1 MQTYIP
7 KICSISLLTNRCSN
21 SKIRLYK
28 QMFVTSVRVIIY
40 NTDLQLMIQGGTVM
54 RNESNTITGRTWQ
67 MPGNASSRMHF
78 GDVSRNRRIV
88 VRKQKI
94 ALVSIA
100 FIALAIILC
109 TLLFGAI
116 RTQAAPS
123 EISCKYYT
131 SIEVQSGDTLWSI
144 ASDHITEEYRDMNA
158 YIDEVCSINK
168 ISQNEIH
175 AGQYLTIPYY
185 SSIAIAGK

>member
-7 KICSISLLTNRCSN
+7 KICSIFLLTNRCSN
-21 SKIRLYK
+21 SNIQLCK
-28 QMFVTSVRVIIY
+28 QMFVTSVRGIY

-54 RNESNTITGRTWQ
+54 RNENNTITGRTYQ
-67 MPGNASSRMHF
+67 MSGNTSSRVHS

-88 VRKQKI
+88 VRRQKI
-94 ALVSIA
+94 ALVSVA
-100 FIALAIILC
+100 FVALAIVIC
-109 TLLFGAI
+109 TFLSGA
-116 RTQAAPS
+116 
-123 EISCKYYT
+123 ISCKYYT

-144 ASDHITEEYRDMNA
+144 ASDHITEEYCDMNA

-185 SSIAIAGK
+185 SSIAIAGN

>member
-1 MQTYIP
+1 
-7 KICSISLLTNRCSN
+7 
-21 SKIRLYK
+21 
-28 QMFVTSVRVIIY
+28 
-40 NTDLQLMIQGGTVM
+40 M
-54 RNESNTITGRTWQ
+54 RNESNTITGRTCQ
-67 MPGNASSRMHF
+67 MSGNTSSRIHS

-88 VRKQKI
+88 VRRQKI
-94 ALVSIA
+94 ALVSVA
-100 FIALAIILC
+100 FVALAIIIC
-109 TLLFGAI
+109 TFLSGAV

-185 SSIAIAGK
+185 SSIAIAGKLLLEQGVSEKQCFFFLCRQVVNLPEIRYNSHCFNCKVCSIHAIG

>member
-1 MQTYIP
+1 
-7 KICSISLLTNRCSN
+7 
-21 SKIRLYK
+21 
-28 QMFVTSVRVIIY
+28 
-40 NTDLQLMIQGGTVM
+40 M
-54 RNESNTITGRTWQ
+54 RNESSTITGRTCQ
-67 MPGNASSRMHF
+67 MPGNSSSRMHL

-88 VRKQKI
+88 VRRQKI

-100 FIALAIILC
+100 FIALAIIIC
-109 TLLFGAI
+109 TFLFGAI

-144 ASDHITEEYRDMNA
+144 ASDHITEEYSDMNA

-168 ISQNEIH
+168 ISQDEIH

-185 SSIAIAGK
+185 SSIAIAGN

>member
-1 MQTYIP
+1 
-7 KICSISLLTNRCSN
+7 
-21 SKIRLYK
+21 
-28 QMFVTSVRVIIY
+28 
-40 NTDLQLMIQGGTVM
+40 M
-54 RNESNTITGRTWQ
+54 RNESNTITGRTCQ
-67 MPGNASSRMHF
+67 MSGNTSSWMHT

-88 VRKQKI
+88 VRRQKI
-94 ALVSIA
+94 ALVSVA
-100 FIALAIILC
+100 FI
-109 TLLFGAI
+109 
-116 RTQAAPS
+116 AAPS

-185 SSIAIAGK
+185 SSIAIAGQ

>member
-1 MQTYIP
+1 
-7 KICSISLLTNRCSN
+7 
-21 SKIRLYK
+21 
-28 QMFVTSVRVIIY
+28 
-40 NTDLQLMIQGGTVM
+40 M
-54 RNESNTITGRTWQ
+54 RNENNTITGRTCQ
-67 MPGNASSRMHF
+67 MSGNTSSRVHS
-78 GDVSRNRRIV
+78 GDVSRRIV
-88 VRKQKI
+88 VRRQKI
-94 ALVSIA
+94 ALVSVA
-100 FIALAIILC
+100 FIALAIIIC
-109 TLLFGAI
+109 TFLSGAV

>member
-1 MQTYIP
+1 MRTIQSQAEP
-7 KICSISLLTNRCSN
+7 VRCLA
-21 SKIRLYK
+21 IHPAGCILVMYPE
-28 QMFVTSVRVIIY
+28 
-40 NTDLQLMIQGGTVM
+40 TD
-54 RNESNTITGRTWQ
+54 
-67 MPGNASSRMHF
+67 
-78 GDVSRNRRIV
+78 V
-88 VRKQKI
+88 VRRQKI
-94 ALVSIA
+94 ALVSVA
-100 FIALAIILC
+100 FIALAIIIC
-109 TLLFGAI
+109 TFLSGAV

>member
-1 MQTYIP
+1 
-7 KICSISLLTNRCSN
+7 
-21 SKIRLYK
+21 
-28 QMFVTSVRVIIY
+28 
-40 NTDLQLMIQGGTVM
+40 M
-54 RNESNTITGRTWQ
+54 RNESNTITGRTCQ
-67 MPGNASSRMHF
+67 MSGNTSSRMHS

-88 VRKQKI
+88 VRRQKI
-94 ALVSIA
+94 ALVSVA
-100 FIALAIILC
+100 FIALAIIIC
-109 TLLFGAI
+109 TFLSGAV

-168 ISQNEIH
+168 ISQNEIPCGTISYH
-175 AGQYLTIPYY
+175 PILQQYCHCRAIKWGCELLLEQGVSEKQCFFFLCRQVVNLPEIRYN
-185 SSIAIAGK
+185 SHCFNCKVCSIYAIG

>member
-1 MQTYIP
+1 
-7 KICSISLLTNRCSN
+7 
-21 SKIRLYK
+21 
-28 QMFVTSVRVIIY
+28 
-40 NTDLQLMIQGGTVM
+40 M
-54 RNESNTITGRTWQ
+54 RNENNTITGRICQ
-67 MPGNASSRMHF
+67 MSGKTTSRMHS

-100 FIALAIILC
+100 FIALAIVIC
-109 TLLFGAI
+109 TFLSGAI

-131 SIEVQSGDTLWSI
+131 SIEVRSGDTLWSI

-168 ISQNEIH
+168 ISQDEIH

-185 SSIAIAGK
+185 SNIAVAGN

>member
-1 MQTYIP
+1 MRAIQSQAEP
-7 KICSISLLTNRCSN
+7 VRC
-21 SKIRLYK
+21 
-28 QMFVTSVRVIIY
+28 
-40 NTDLQLMIQGGTVM
+40 
-54 RNESNTITGRTWQ
+54 
-67 MPGNASSRMHF
+67 
-78 GDVSRNRRIV
+78 
-88 VRKQKI
+88 
-94 ALVSIA
+94 
-100 FIALAIILC
+100 LAIHPAGCILVMYPETDVLATIIC
-109 TLLFGAI
+109 IFLSGAV

-185 SSIAIAGK
+185 SSIAIAGQ

>member
-1 MQTYIP
+1 MQ
-7 KICSISLLTNRCSN
+7 
-21 SKIRLYK
+21 LYK

-40 NTDLQLMIQGGTVM
+40 NTDLQLMIQG
-54 RNESNTITGRTWQ
+54 
-67 MPGNASSRMHF
+67 
-78 GDVSRNRRIV
+78 
-88 VRKQKI
+88 
-94 ALVSIA
+94 
-100 FIALAIILC
+100 IIIC
-109 TLLFGAI
+109 TFLSGAI

-168 ISQNEIH
+168 ISQDEIH

-185 SSIAIAGK
+185 SSIAVAGN

>member
-1 MQTYIP
+1 
-7 KICSISLLTNRCSN
+7 
-21 SKIRLYK
+21 
-28 QMFVTSVRVIIY
+28 
-40 NTDLQLMIQGGTVM
+40 M
-54 RNESNTITGRTWQ
+54 RNESNTITGRTCQ
-67 MPGNASSRMHF
+67 MSGNTSSRMHS

-88 VRKQKI
+88 VRRQKI
-94 ALVSIA
+94 ALVSVA
-100 FIALAIILC
+100 FATIICIFLS
-109 TLLFGAI
+109 GAV

-185 SSIAIAGK
+185 SSIAIAGQ

>member
-1 MQTYIP
+1 
-7 KICSISLLTNRCSN
+7 
-21 SKIRLYK
+21 
-28 QMFVTSVRVIIY
+28 
-40 NTDLQLMIQGGTVM
+40 M

-67 MPGNASSRMHF
+67 MPGNASSRMHS

-100 FIALAIILC
+100 FIALAIIIC
-109 TLLFGAI
+109 TFLFGTI

-168 ISQNEIH
+168 ISQDEIH

-185 SSIAIAGK
+185 SSIAVAGN

>member
-1 MQTYIP
+1 
-7 KICSISLLTNRCSN
+7 
-21 SKIRLYK
+21 
-28 QMFVTSVRVIIY
+28 
-40 NTDLQLMIQGGTVM
+40 M
-54 RNESNTITGRTWQ
+54 RNKSNTITGRICQ
-67 MPGNASSRMHF
+67 MSGNTSSRMHF

-100 FIALAIILC
+100 FIALAIIIC
-109 TLLFGAI
+109 TFLSGAI

-144 ASDHITEEYRDMNA
+144 ASDHITEEYHDMNA

-168 ISQNEIH
+168 ISQDEIH

-185 SSIAIAGK
+185 SSIAVAGN

>member
-1 MQTYIP
+1 MKTYIP
-7 KICSISLLTNRCSN
+7 KICSTFLLTNRCSN
-21 SKIRLYK
+21 SNIQLCK
-28 QMFVTSVRVIIY
+28 QMFVTSVRGIY

-54 RNESNTITGRTWQ
+54 RNENNTITGRTCQ
-67 MPGNASSRMHF
+67 MSGNTSSRVHS

-88 VRKQKI
+88 VRRQKI
-94 ALVSIA
+94 ALVSVA
-100 FIALAIILC
+100 FIALAIIIC
-109 TLLFGAI
+109 TFL
-116 RTQAAPS
+116 
-123 EISCKYYT
+123 
-131 SIEVQSGDTLWSI
+131 
-144 ASDHITEEYRDMNA
+144 YRDMNA

>member
-1 MQTYIP
+1 
-7 KICSISLLTNRCSN
+7 
-21 SKIRLYK
+21 
-28 QMFVTSVRVIIY
+28 
-40 NTDLQLMIQGGTVM
+40 M
-54 RNESNTITGRTWQ
+54 RNANNTITGRICQ
-67 MPGNASSRMHF
+67 MSGNASSRMHF

-100 FIALAIILC
+100 FIALAIIIC
-109 TLLFGAI
+109 TFLSGAI

-123 EISCKYYT
+123 EISYKYYT

-168 ISQNEIH
+168 ISQDEIH

-185 SSIAIAGK
+185 SSIAVAGN

>member
-1 MQTYIP
+1 
-7 KICSISLLTNRCSN
+7 
-21 SKIRLYK
+21 
-28 QMFVTSVRVIIY
+28 
-40 NTDLQLMIQGGTVM
+40 M
-54 RNESNTITGRTWQ
+54 RNESNTITGRTCQ
-67 MPGNASSRMHF
+67 MSGNTSSRMHS

-88 VRKQKI
+88 VRRQKI
-94 ALVSIA
+94 ALVSVA
-100 FIALAIILC
+100 FIALATIICIFLS
-109 TLLFGAI
+109 GAV

-131 SIEVQSGDTLWSI
+131 SIEVQSGDTLWS
-144 ASDHITEEYRDMNA
+144 NA

-185 SSIAIAGK
+185 SSIAIAGQ

>member
-1 MQTYIP
+1 
-7 KICSISLLTNRCSN
+7 
-21 SKIRLYK
+21 
-28 QMFVTSVRVIIY
+28 
-40 NTDLQLMIQGGTVM
+40 M
-54 RNESNTITGRTWQ
+54 RNENNTITGRICQ
-67 MPGNASSRMHF
+67 MSGNTTSRMHS

-100 FIALAIILC
+100 FIALAIIIC
-109 TLLFGAI
+109 TFLSGAI

-144 ASDHITEEYRDMNA
+144 ASDHITEEYCDMNA

-185 SSIAIAGK
+185 SSIAIAGN

>member
-1 MQTYIP
+1 
-7 KICSISLLTNRCSN
+7 
-21 SKIRLYK
+21 
-28 QMFVTSVRVIIY
+28 
-40 NTDLQLMIQGGTVM
+40 M
-54 RNESNTITGRTWQ
+54 RNENNTITGRTYQ
-67 MPGNASSRMHF
+67 MSGNTYSRVHS
-78 GDVSRNRRIV
+78 GDVSNRRIV
-88 VRKQKI
+88 VRRQKI
-94 ALVSIA
+94 ALVSVA
-100 FIALAIILC
+100 FVALAIVIC
-109 TLLFGAI
+109 TFLSGAI

-144 ASDHITEEYRDMNA
+144 ASDHITEEYCDMNA